1 MENSLLS
8 VILIARRNTSLS
20 IMHALDSILNQIY
33 SPIKVLVVD
42 ANEPNSMYSL
52 GLQEDLAGYPEVD
65 YLQMDHSL
73 SVAEIRNHTLYN
85 AEGEY
90 IAYLSSNDVWD
101 STKALLQMGQLKEE
115 PRAAA
120 SCSNGRLIDKRKV
133 HVSVEPLIE
142 HVTFDASGWVLD
154 NPARMSAQVIYRRSA
169 VQEAGGF
176 DGGFIN
182 FCDGDMLLR
191 LSRKNKVLILPVSLC
206 ECCITPDNEDY
217 DRYNLMDNQRLLNK
231 HMDFFLVNKRMTRIF
246 YTRMLH
252 LAKINY
258 LWLHYFIYAF
268 MYFIK
273 APGHTIWLL
282 LRTVSRMFKYMML
295 GFHRSLSLFLA
306 DKRMRRDIRLMEQGK
321 LARIK
326 ALRPVTGEV
335 RTEGKAVVFA
345 SARQYNEH
353 KTLDFAFDHK
363 LKSIVIPEYVT
374 VIKKSM
380 FYGCDRLV
388 SVEIPNTVLEI
399 QAHAF
404 HRCKNLRQ
412 VTIQEGSRLDKIGA
426 YAFAGCS
433 ALETVSL
440 PSSVVQIGK
449 GAFFEC
455 CSLKQILFQYMHNGE
470 EKTGR
475 VFPTAI
481 SKLSRHTFAGCSN
494 LLIVEFGANSILET
508 IEKGAFMGCI
518 RLKKGLL
525 TGKVKTLGS
534 YAFAHCR
541 KLETAAFPHIDAL
554 ERIGKCAFMNCE
566 ALSYFQ
572 LPNQLEHINERT
584 FYGCSNLKQIKIPK
598 KVLSINHQAFARC
611 TSLVTATILTG
622 DIAISPSAFE
632 KLTEVRIRAG
642 ADRETAS
649 DQ

>member
-1 MENSLLS
+1 
-8 VILIARRNTSLS
+8 
-20 IMHALDSILNQIY
+20 MHALDSILDQIY

-52 GLQEDLAGYPEVD
+52 GLQEDLAEYPDVD

-73 SVAEIRNHTLYN
+73 SIAEIRNHTLPS

-90 IAYLSSNDVWD
+90 ISYLSSNDVWD
-101 STKALLQMGQLKEE
+101 SAKALLQLGQLKEE
-115 PRAAA
+115 PQAAA
-120 SCSNGRLIDKRKV
+120 SCCNGKLIDKRKENIT
-133 HVSVEPLIE
+133 VEPLIE
-142 HVTFDASGWVLD
+142 RITFDASNWVLD

-176 DGGFIN
+176 DGRFIN

-191 LSRKNKVLILPVSLC
+191 LSRRYKVLILPVSLC
-206 ECCITPDNEDY
+206 ECCITPDHEDY
-217 DRYNLMDNQRLLNK
+217 DRYNLMDNQKILNK
-231 HMDFFLVNKRMTRIF
+231 HRDLFLVDKRMTRIF

-282 LRTVSRMFKYMML
+282 LRTVSRMLKYMML
-295 GFHRSLSLFLA
+295 GLRRGFSLFLENN
-306 DKRMRRDIRLMEQGK
+306 RMKRDIRLMEQGK

-326 ALRPVTGEV
+326 ALRPVTGAIQA
-335 RTEGKAVVFA
+335 EGKAVVFA

-353 KTLDFAFDHK
+353 KTLDFALNHQ
-363 LKSIVIPEYVT
+363 LKSIVIPDYAA

-380 FYGCDRLV
+380 FYGCDHLV
-388 SVEIPNTVLEI
+388 SVEIPNTVREI
-399 QAHAF
+399 QPHAF

-412 VTIQEGSRLDKIGA
+412 VIIQEGSRLDKIGA

-455 CSLKQILFQYMHNGE
+455 CSLKQILFQYTHNGE
-470 EKTGR
+470 EKAGR

-481 SKLSRHTFAGCSN
+481 LKLSRHTFAGCTN
-494 LLIVEFGANSILET
+494 LSIVEFGANSILET
-508 IEKGAFMGCI
+508 IEKGVFMGCV
-518 RLKKGLL
+518 RLKKSLL

-554 ERIGKCAFMNCE
+554 KRIGKCAFMNCE
-566 ALSYFQ
+566 TLSYFQ

-598 KVLSINHQAFARC
+598 KVLSINHQAFAKC
-611 TSLVTATILTG
+611 TSLIKAIILTG

-632 KLTEVRIRAG
+632 KHTEVQIGAG
-642 ADRETAS
+642 ADRETS
-649 DQ
+649 SEE